1 MATNTIKNSSDCAKC
16 AICRCRCC
24 INKRTKC
31 SRVKKTLIQSDIKL
45 NDHER
50 RCCLILVR
58 HGISQDEIDKRF
70 SGWNDCDLST
80 IGNEQMHRTGQ
91 ALHQAKLSVDICFTS
106 VLKRAAKSLFIIQ
119 EEMDYLWLPV
129 YNTWRLND
137 RMLGNLT
144 GFNRD
149 RADALFGQNQIKEW
163 LTRPELAPPLL
174 EESNALH
181 PQSNYKYHHISSIVP
196 STETLSDVRKRLL
209 PFFYDQLLSNL
220 YLGKNIILVTHEDI
234 VKAIIRLMNN
244 YVVDDFAN
252 YAVPI
257 GIPIVFEFSLNTNEF
272 INRYYLSSTL
282 LENNTDNQHQLFPTG
297 FDNNKIKPT
306 KEFPVLNFDS
316 KTSKLQTDLDI
327 KANSID
333 QIYPSIDQQQED
345 KTLKFSMLSTTDIA
359 SYQSDILK

>member
-1 MATNTIKNSSDCAKC
+1 
-16 AICRCRCC
+16 
-24 INKRTKC
+24 
-31 SRVKKTLIQSDIKL
+31 
-45 NDHER
+45 
-50 RCCLILVR
+50 
-58 HGISQDEIDKRF
+58 
-70 SGWNDCDLST
+70 
-80 IGNEQMHRTGQ
+80 
-91 ALHQAKLSVDICFTS
+91 
-106 VLKRAAKSLFIIQ
+106 
-119 EEMDYLWLPV
+119 
-129 YNTWRLND
+129 
-137 RMLGNLT
+137 MLGNLT

-244 YVVDDFAN
+244 YAVDEFVN

-272 INRYYLSSTL
+272 INGYYFSSTL
-282 LENNTDNQHQLFPTG
+282 LENNTDNQQQLFPTG
-297 FDNNKIKPT
+297 FDINKIKSTEKLPA
-306 KEFPVLNFDS
+306 LNFDS
-316 KTSKLQTDLDI
+316 KTSNLQTDLDI
-327 KANSID
+327 KANPID
-333 QIYPSIDQQQED
+333 QIYPSIDQQQEN
-345 KTLKFSMLSTTDIA
+345 KTLKFPVLSTTDIA
-359 SYQSDILK
+359 SYQSDISK